1 MIKRIFIL
9 TSFILLVP
17 CFLFC
22 QEISL
27 VCNLPTVSNFKYTQ
41 VNNLLYFN
49 FHQCYDTIPGYY
61 VLEKTKG
68 TEKKVVK
75 LLEVTNAPIKK
86 RLLVCMED
94 QYENNFNTY
103 ILKKI
108 NIPKELLQEKQYI
121 QPVSILD
128 TVYFIKVIKD

>member
-1 MIKRIFIL
+1 
-9 TSFILLVP
+9 
-17 CFLFC
+17 
-22 QEISL
+22 
-27 VCNLPTVSNFKYTQ
+27 
-41 VNNLLYFN
+41 
-49 FHQCYDTIPGYY
+49 
-61 VLEKTKG
+61 VLEKTNG

-86 RLLVCMED
+86 KLLVCMED
-94 QYENNFNTY
+94 QYKNNFNRY

>member
-1 MIKRIFIL
+1 
-9 TSFILLVP
+9 
-17 CFLFC
+17 
-22 QEISL
+22 
-27 VCNLPTVSNFKYTQ
+27 
-41 VNNLLYFN
+41 
-49 FHQCYDTIPGYY
+49 
-61 VLEKTKG
+61 VLEKTNG

>member
-1 MIKRIFIL
+1 
-9 TSFILLVP
+9 
-17 CFLFC
+17 
-22 QEISL
+22 
-27 VCNLPTVSNFKYTQ
+27 
-41 VNNLLYFN
+41 
-49 FHQCYDTIPGYY
+49 

>member
-1 MIKRIFIL
+1 
-9 TSFILLVP
+9 
-17 CFLFC
+17 
-22 QEISL
+22 
-27 VCNLPTVSNFKYTQ
+27 
-41 VNNLLYFN
+41 
-49 FHQCYDTIPGYY
+49 
-61 VLEKTKG
+61 VLEKTNG

-86 RLLVCMED
+86 KLLVCMED